1 MVFPWFSYGFPVH
14 CLSPLMNKPY
24 GVAAV
29 AGLACATCSAALLTA
44 PSASLNSA
52 RETPPSWPN
61 SGDVRPRHYKL
72 AIYIIYN
79 MYVWMY
85 CMYVC
90 IYIYILCKYCMYI
103 YIYKWIKYKY
113 GIYIYIYRCACD
125 RTIVFKYWVII
136 IPKWCVYI
144 NIYIHTQLYIY
155 IYIYI
160 QYISIYG
167 LCIYIYIGFINH
179 LRFLGCTTTYKWNIP
194 KYPAITDLCCSTWQ
208 G

>member
-72 AIYIIYN
+72 AIYIYIIYN

-90 IYIYILCKYCMYI
+90 IYIYCVNTVYI
-103 YIYKWIKYKY
+103 YTY
-113 GIYIYIYRCACD
+113 GLYINMEYIYIYRCACD

-144 NIYIHTQLYIY
+144 NIYIYIHNYIY
-155 IYIYI
+155 TYTYTYNTYLYMDCVYI
-160 QYISIYG
+160 
-167 LCIYIYIGFINH
+167 
-179 LRFLGCTTTYKWNIP
+179 
-194 KYPAITDLCCSTWQ
+194 
-208 G
+208 